1 MKIKIACVLLIGMC
15 MIGCNRTTEV
25 ATMVEDLN
33 MSQKQSV
40 ISQSQLKIISEVSV
54 VKRGETGVI
63 TIQGTPNTLYNI
75 KTSYKLANKTVS
87 VIQWRTTDGTGVT
100 TFDWVVSMGTMAG
113 TYDATISGGGDTLK
127 TNHRVKG

>member
-1 MKIKIACVLLIGMC
+1 MKIKIACVLLLGMC

-40 ISQSQLKIISEVSV
+40 ISQSQLKIINEVSV

-87 VIQWRTTDGTGVT
+87 VIQWRATDGTGVT
-100 TFDWVVSMGTMAG
+100 TFDWIVSMGTMAG